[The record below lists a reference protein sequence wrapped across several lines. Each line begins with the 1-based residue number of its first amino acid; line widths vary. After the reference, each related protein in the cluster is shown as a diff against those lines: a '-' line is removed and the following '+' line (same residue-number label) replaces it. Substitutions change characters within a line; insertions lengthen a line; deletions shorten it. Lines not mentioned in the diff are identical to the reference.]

1 MSGVEQIYK
10 AISKAKSKILQILIG
25 FLDFASKSGG
35 AIFYKEFEMLAN
47 AYKRGATRSFS
58 RLSPFS
64 TFPRFS
70 LSCALCAALA
80 VPALAEIQVYN
91 NDEKAIKVNLY
102 GALMGY
108 TGGGGITTQQS
119 GDINKDS
126 QYIAGIQVNSRIGI
140 DTHYDKFML
149 KLEVG
154 AQEPSMTSG
163 ATTYMPG
170 IRKFFGQYDFG
181 KGGKLIFG
189 RNDSPTVEGG
199 FNSDFLHQDTGST
212 GFGSVITGNRDT
224 QLAYSNAGVS
234 IALIQDHYIIRE
246 VPRVSV
252 AYQFR
257 NKGAIS
263 NFKVGATYK
272 YYNSNASGGTR
283 PTSVGSGHAW
293 NVIAGVKPV
302 FGPVSLSV
310 FLNYGINGDLYGEQR
325 TSYGTGNFNYGSIAT
340 GTDTKRGG
348 GFFELSYKANDSLS
362 FTLGAGY
369 QLSYGGNGATTNPT
383 AITQAVANEF
393 IHSYKVS
400 FQVPYK
406 VSKNFTIVPHIGWYN
421 SYLRKADR
429 QQGGITGVVR
439 FRYDI

>member
-10 AISKAKSKILQILIG
+10 AISKAKSKILTN
-25 FLDFASKSGG
+25 FDMVLDFASRSGG

-58 RLSPFS
+58 RFSPFS

-102 GALMGY
+102 GALLGY

-149 KLEVG
+149 KLEIG

-163 ATTYMPG
+163 ATTGMPG

-234 IALIQDHYIIRE
+234 IALIQDHYTIRE

-283 PTSVGSGHAW
+283 PASVGSGHAW

-348 GFFELSYKANDSLS
+348 GFFELSYKANDALS

-369 QLSYGGNGATTNPT
+369 QLSYGGNGATTNPAT
-383 AITQAVANEF
+383 ITSAVANEF
-393 IHSYKVS
+393 VHSYKVS

>member
-1 MSGVEQIYK
+1 MLV
-10 AISKAKSKILQILIG
+10 
-25 FLDFASKSGG
+25 LDFACKSGG
-35 AIFYKEFEMLAN
+35 AIFYKEFEMSMYS
-47 AYKRGATRSFS
+47 YKRGAIPSFS
-58 RLSPFS
+58 RFLVSSRTSRNSAFS
-64 TFPRFS
+64 RLS

-149 KLEVG
+149 KLEIG
-154 AQEPSMTSG
+154 AQEPSMTTG
-163 ATTYMPG
+163 ATTNMPG

-224 QLAYSNAGVS
+224 QLAYSNAGVTL
-234 IALIQDHYIIRE
+234 ALIQDHYVIKE
-246 VPRVSV
+246 VPRVSI

-283 PTSVGSGHAW
+283 PASVGSGHAW

-325 TSYGTGNFNYGSIAT
+325 TSYGTGNFNYGSIST

-348 GFFELSYKANDSLS
+348 GFFELSYKANDALS

-369 QLSYGGNGATTNPT
+369 QLSYGGNGVLTANNATP
-383 AITQAVANEF
+383 AVANEF